1 VAALWVRPDRVGW
14 VSFQDLTHR
23 PSLMSPYRDDS
34 QNGFLISF
42 ILVRLTFQRLTK
54 PFALS
59 NHSVEQRV
67 QT

>member
-1 VAALWVRPDRVGW
+1 
-14 VSFQDLTHR
+14 
-23 PSLMSPYRDDS
+23 MSPYRDDS